1 MRVDQRVSAI
11 EALTGYRWAWQGND
25 MLDVDDGGVRVL
37 AGGVDGLIATEPSV
51 EPSTTSVL
59 VQERLAEAAAQ
70 YAVVQEAERVAA
82 ERTLFREIDL
92 DDDAPADTALDA
104 QIVALLLSAH
114 GRRHAA
120 DDEEVQSL
128 AQLWRELVEAGGA
141 PREAWADLLSGILRH
156 PDFVT
161 Y

>member
-11 EALTGYRWAWQGND
+11 EALTGFRWHWQGND

-37 AGGVDGLIATEPSV
+37 AGGVDGLIATEASV

-70 YAVVQEAERVAA
+70 FAVAEEAKLATEA
-82 ERTLFREIDL
+82 RTLFAEIDL
-92 DDDAPADTALDA
+92 DDSAPDDTALHA
-104 QIVALLLSAH
+104 QIVALLLRAH
-114 GRRHAA
+114 GRRHGA
-120 DDEEVQSL
+120 DSDDVQTL
-128 AQLWRELVEAGGA
+128 AVLWRELVEAGGA
-141 PREAWADLLSGILRH
+141 PGEAWADVLSAILRH